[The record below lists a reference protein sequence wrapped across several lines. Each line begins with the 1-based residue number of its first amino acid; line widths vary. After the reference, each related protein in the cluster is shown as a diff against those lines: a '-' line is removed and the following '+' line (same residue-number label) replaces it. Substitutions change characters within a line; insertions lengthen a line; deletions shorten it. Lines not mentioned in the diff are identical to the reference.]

1 MNSRLLALYGLKWH
15 PFSSELPIEALYV
28 PPRVEQFLWR
38 IEQAQIREGG
48 FAMVHG
54 EPGSGK
60 SVVLRLLAE
69 RLAQLPDL
77 TVGAIDHPQSNLA
90 DFYRELGELFAVP
103 LR

>member
-1 MNSRLLALYGLKWH
+1 
-15 PFSSELPIEALYV
+15 
-28 PPRVEQFLWR
+28 
-38 IEQAQIREGG
+38 
-48 FAMVHG
+48 MVHG
-54 EPGSGK
+54 EPGTGK